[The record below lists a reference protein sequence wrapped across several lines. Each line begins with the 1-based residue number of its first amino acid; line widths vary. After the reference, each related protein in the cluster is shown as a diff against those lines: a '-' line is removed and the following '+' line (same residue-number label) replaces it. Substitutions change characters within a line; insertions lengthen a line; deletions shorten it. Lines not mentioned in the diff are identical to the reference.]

1 MSIRARGQEIGVSDV
16 VVMLRSDAVVRF
28 VKFMLRLH

>member
-1 MSIRARGQEIGVSDV
+1 MSIRVRGQEIGVSVV
-16 VVMLRSDAVVRF
+16 VVMFMSDAVVRF